1 MDVGVIGVGTMGQNH
16 ARVYSEL
23 KSVDSVQVFDL
34 NETAA
39 QTVAARNDIEC
50 APSMDALLRSV
61 DAVSLC
67 VPTPYHFATAKAV
80 LAAGVHVLIEK
91 PICLTSLEAETLI
104 GLIPDDLIVG
114 VGHIERFNPIIA
126 EIQRIVKDPLY
137 VEIKRHNPASA
148 RVTGS
153 SVVEDLMIHDI
164 DIVFNALF
172 CGESNVRSVG
182 ESNDGASCEFTG
194 EYAMQSVCT
203 FDVCG
208 ALFRFDQTPVY
219 LSASRKSSK
228 KIRII
233 HIEEEEFTIQGDF
246 MTQEIHVY
254 RKPELYGVVEQRYV
268 QDNIIEKVM
277 VGKVEPLK
285 TELSTFID
293 CVKKGNPFPVTPEQG
308 LANVRVCEEIKRGL
322 I

>member
-1 MDVGVIGVGTMGQNH
+1 MDVGVIGVGVMGQNH

-34 NETAA
+34 NEAAA
-39 QTVAARNDIEC
+39 QSVAAKNGIEC
-50 APSMDALLRSV
+50 AGSMDALLRSV

-67 VPTPYHFATAKAV
+67 VPTPYHYATAKAV
-80 LAAGVHVLIEK
+80 LDAGVNMLIEK
-91 PICLTSLEAETLI
+91 PICLTSQEAEELI
-104 GLIPDDLIVG
+104 RQIPEDLVVG

-126 EIQRIVKDPLY
+126 EIQRIVNNPLY

-172 CGESNVRSVG
+172 
-182 ESNDGASCEFTG
+182 DGA
-194 EYAMQSVCT
+194 YAMQSFCT
-203 FDVCG
+203 FDICG
-208 ALFRFDQTPVY
+208 AMFKFGKTPVY

-246 MTQEIHVY
+246 MTQEVHVY
-254 RKPELYGVVEQRYV
+254 RKPEHYGVEEQRYV

-285 TELSTFID
+285 TELNTFID
-293 CVKKGNPFPVTPEQG
+293 CVKRGIPFTVTPEQA
-308 LANVRVCEEIKRGL
+308 LANVRVCESITKQF

>member
-1 MDVGVIGVGTMGQNH
+1 MDVGVIGVGVMGQNH

-23 KSVDSVQVFDL
+23 KAVDSVRVFDL

-39 QTVAARNDIEC
+39 QNVAAKNGIEC
-50 APSMDALLRSV
+50 AGSMEELLRSV

-67 VPTPYHFATAKAV
+67 VPTPYHYTTAKAV
-80 LAAGVHVLIEK
+80 IDAGVHMLIEK
-91 PICLTSLEAETLI
+91 PICLTSQEAEDLI
-104 GLIPDDLIVG
+104 PQIPDDLVVG

-172 CGESNVRSVG
+172 
-182 ESNDGASCEFTG
+182 DG
-194 EYAMQSVCT
+194 EYSMQSFCT
-203 FDVCG
+203 FDICG
-208 ALFRFDQTPVY
+208 AMFQFEKTPVY

-228 KIRII
+228 KMRMI

-246 MTQEIHVY
+246 MTQEVYVY
-254 RKPELYGVVEQRYV
+254 RKPEHYHVEEQRYV

-285 TELSTFID
+285 TELNTFID
-293 CVKKGNPFPVTPEQG
+293 CVKKGNPFTVTPEQG
-308 LANVRVCEEIKRGL
+308 LANVRVCESIKNEIS
-322 I
+322 

>member
-172 CGESNVRSVG
+172 CGE
-182 ESNDGASCEFTG
+182 
-194 EYAMQSVCT
+194 YALQSVCT
-203 FDVCG
+203 FDICG
-208 ALFRFDQTPVY
+208 ALFRFDSTPVY

-228 KIRII
+228 KIRMI
-233 HIEEEEFTIQGDF
+233 HIEEEEFTIVGDF

-254 RKPELYGVVEQRYV
+254 RKPELYGVEEQRYV

-293 CVKKGNPFPVTPEQG
+293 CVKKGIPFTVTPEQG
-308 LANVRVCEEIKRGL
+308 LSNVRICEEIKRGM

>member
-1 MDVGVIGVGTMGQNH
+1 
-16 ARVYSEL
+16 
-23 KSVDSVQVFDL
+23 
-34 NETAA
+34 
-39 QTVAARNDIEC
+39 
-50 APSMDALLRSV
+50 
-61 DAVSLC
+61 
-67 VPTPYHFATAKAV
+67 
-80 LAAGVHVLIEK
+80 
-91 PICLTSLEAETLI
+91 
-104 GLIPDDLIVG
+104 
-114 VGHIERFNPIIA
+114 
-126 EIQRIVKDPLY
+126 
-137 VEIKRHNPASA
+137 
-148 RVTGS
+148 
-153 SVVEDLMIHDI
+153 
-164 DIVFNALF
+164 
-172 CGESNVRSVG
+172 
-182 ESNDGASCEFTG
+182 
-194 EYAMQSVCT
+194 MQSVCT

-308 LANVRVCEEIKRGL
+308 LSNVRVCEEIKRGL

>member
-1 MDVGVIGVGTMGQNH
+1 MDIGVIGVGTMGQNH

-23 KSVDSVQVFDL
+23 KSVDSVKVFDV

-39 QTVAARNDIEC
+39 QNVAAKNGIEC
-50 APSMDALLRSV
+50 AKSMDELLRSV

-67 VPTPYHFATAKAV
+67 VPTPYHYTTAKEV
-80 LAAGVHVLIEK
+80 LDAGVHVLIEK
-91 PICLTSLEAETLI
+91 PICLTSQEAEDLI
-104 GLIPDDLIVG
+104 KLIPDDLVVG

-126 EIQRIVKDPLY
+126 EIKRIVKDPLY

-164 DIVFNALF
+164 DIVFHALF
-172 CGESNVRSVG
+172 
-182 ESNDGASCEFTG
+182 DGDYS
-194 EYAMQSVCT
+194 MQSFCT
-203 FDVCG
+203 FDICG
-208 ALFRFDQTPVY
+208 AMFRFDTTPVY

-246 MTQEIHVY
+246 MTQEIYVY
-254 RKPELYGVVEQRYV
+254 RKPEQYRVEEQRYV

-285 TELSTFID
+285 TELNTFID
-293 CVKKGNPFPVTPEQG
+293 CVKRGIPFTVTPEQG
-308 LANVRVCEEIKRGL
+308 LANVRVCEAIKHEL
-322 I
+322 L

>member
-1 MDVGVIGVGTMGQNH
+1 MDVGVIGVGVMGQNH

-23 KSVDSVQVFDL
+23 KSVDSVRVFDL

-39 QTVAARNDIEC
+39 QSVAAKNGIEC
-50 APSMDALLRSV
+50 AGSMEELLRSV

-67 VPTPYHFATAKAV
+67 VPTPYHYGTAKEV
-80 LAAGVHVLIEK
+80 LDAGVNMLIEK
-91 PICLTSLEAETLI
+91 PVCLTSQEAE
-104 GLIPDDLIVG
+104 DLIQQIPEDLVVG

-172 CGESNVRSVG
+172 
-182 ESNDGASCEFTG
+182 DG
-194 EYAMQSVCT
+194 EYSMQSFCT

-208 ALFRFDQTPVY
+208 AMFKFDKTPVY

-228 KIRII
+228 KMRMIY
-233 HIEEEEFTIQGDF
+233 IEEEEFTIQGDF
-246 MTQEIHVY
+246 MTQEVHVY
-254 RKPELYGVVEQRYV
+254 RKPEHYGVEEQRYV
-268 QDNIIEKVM
+268 QENIIEKVM

-285 TELSTFID
+285 TELNTFID
-293 CVKKGNPFPVTPEQG
+293 CVKRAAPFTVTPEQG
-308 LANVRVCEEIKRGL
+308 LANVRVCESIKNEML
-322 I
+322 